1 MAVPVALPWNA
12 PVGSTG
18 TGASNGGAAGADGS
32 SSQAVARAQSMTA
45 MERNVAL
52 TWDWM
57 NVLEASFAPA
67 IQTNMEYDGH
77 GVLLHNDTAW
87 MQTWFVGAPGMPP
100 SAAPPRYQD
109 VLNRGFPPA
118 GRWVYMDQIVVPP
131 DPANGTVPVA
141 CMVYWDQSCAGWRRF
156 TALSDCRPRR
166 NVPQPWQPYNENAEA
181 SRRHWAS
188 QVAVPSGGIEAGW
201 PDLFSRDPAYIQR
214 GRPCSAASS
223 DSGSGH
229 VDERDTSPS
238 ARSDFLE
245 RVRRGDFA
253 TRDQWAPYAAAT
265 RADNGAAND
274 GAAASSE

>member
-1 MAVPVALPWNA
+1 
-12 PVGSTG
+12 
-18 TGASNGGAAGADGS
+18 
-32 SSQAVARAQSMTA
+32 
-45 MERNVAL
+45 MERSVAL

-67 IQTNMEYDGH
+67 IQANAEYDGH
-77 GVLLHNDTAW
+77 GVLVHDDAAW
-87 MQTWFVGAPGMPP
+87 MQTWFTGAPGMPP

-109 VLNRGFPPA
+109 VLNRGFPLA

-131 DPANGTVPVA
+131 DSANGTVPVA

-166 NVPQPWQPYNENAEA
+166 NVPQPWQPYNEGAET
-181 SRRHWAS
+181 SRRHWAA
-188 QVAVPSGGIEAGW
+188 QVAVPTGGIEAGW

-214 GRPCSAASS
+214 RRPCSAASS
-223 DSGSGH
+223 DSGSGC

-238 ARSDFLE
+238 ARSDFLD

-253 TRDQWAPYAAAT
+253 TRDQWAPYTAATQAGNEATHDGAVASSDAAA
-265 RADNGAAND
+265 RSAHRSL
-274 GAAASSE
+274 AAADAQDYP